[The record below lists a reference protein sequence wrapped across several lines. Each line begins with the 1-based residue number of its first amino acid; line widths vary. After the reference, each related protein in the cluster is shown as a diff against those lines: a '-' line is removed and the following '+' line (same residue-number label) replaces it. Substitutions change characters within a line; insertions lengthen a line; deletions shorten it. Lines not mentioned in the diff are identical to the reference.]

1 MSTISRTTII
11 VSITLLTLLICAGCY
26 PSTSMKEDIGNPV
39 DMKKVG
45 YPTPTYPISSYRMQL
60 AKDTMP
66 LKRHG
71 LQLSNLSAAIKKCER
86 PATCEAGTWED
97 AARTMS
103 ELAKEVRKVENTVR
117 QLTPPDSL
125 EESFMKTIILMQAYK
140 GVLDEGAAGDPNAVK
155 KARTAYDRLIDHLR
169 SEKI

>member
-86 PATCEAGTWED
+86 PATCEAGT
-97 AARTMS
+97 
-103 ELAKEVRKVENTVR
+103 R